1 MQLYSLNQQPGSS
14 GGFLKM
20 ELDGD
25 TGLKVTT
32 TGERLDPHGN
42 YLLQI

>member
-1 MQLYSLNQQPGSS
+1 
-14 GGFLKM
+14 M

-42 YLLQI
+42 YLLQIQYRNNKTTADVRNDLLS